1 MQYIQQAHIDTFTL
15 IIEIKELESQT
26 LVYIKKRVSRD
37 EIKRYA
43 ERKVCDSHRGT
54 SQRRVRGFEMRYRY

>member
-1 MQYIQQAHIDTFTL
+1 MNPPPPLFLQPTDRPTMQYIQQAHIDTFTL
-15 IIEIKELESQT
+15 IIEIQELESQT

-43 ERKVCDSHRGT
+43 E
-54 SQRRVRGFEMRYRY
+54 